1 MMREC
6 TLCGSEVDSPGQKLC
21 AECAAERSSGR
32 PLPVFFIL
40 GLLLLLGLA
49 FAFYYRSTSHTAPL
63 ADTATVA
70 TPEQESE
77 KAESDKTIVK
87 KRPAPVVE
95 KAAPDTASPAPVA
108 DKTLPTE
115 KTVEPPPPVEA
126 QPAPKAATADDACG
140 TGAGRYPCQ
149 FSNVIGKGDWSKIRS
164 ALMFM
169 SINPT
174 LENTSWKH
182 GEVTGTVKRLSSEG
196 DCTQYVVTRSPQLQE
211 TDAPVSVC
219 QTLDGLELR

>member
-21 AECAAERSSGR
+21 AECAAERSSAR

-40 GLLLLLGLA
+40 GSLVLLGLV

-70 TPEQESE
+70 APEQESE
-77 KAESDKTIVK
+77 KAENEKTMVK
-87 KRPAPVVE
+87 KRPMSAVE
-95 KAAPDTASPAPVA
+95 KTVPEKADPTPAA
-108 DKTLPTE
+108 DKTPPAE
-115 KTVEPPPPVEA
+115 KTAEPASPMEA
-126 QPAPKAATADDACG
+126 QPASKAATADDTCG

-169 SINPT
+169 TINPT
-174 LENTSWKH
+174 LETTSWKH
-182 GEVTGTVKRLSSEG
+182 GEVTGTVKQLSSEG
-196 DCTQYVVTRSPQLQE
+196 DCTQYVVTRSPVLSE
-211 TDAPVSVC
+211 PDAPVSVC